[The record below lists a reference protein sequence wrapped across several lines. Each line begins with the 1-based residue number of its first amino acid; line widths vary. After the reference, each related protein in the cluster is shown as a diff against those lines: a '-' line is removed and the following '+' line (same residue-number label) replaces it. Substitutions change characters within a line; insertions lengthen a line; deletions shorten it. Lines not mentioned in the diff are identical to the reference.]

1 MSVRS
6 NCHALADRGSCSPF
20 VHLFLLPWDCSL
32 LHSGQRGFYV
42 LTWKECS
49 RHLDSD
55 VESTLVSACTAAASR
70 GDLTAQGTLGTTSV
84 IQQVPTSIP
93 PTSEGGGG
101 RYQPP
106 PAGSEHFCSRATPAR
121 TSSGETGAAR
131 HLGST
136 RSTRSPGREGPL
148 PAGSL
153 LKV

>member
-1 MSVRS
+1 MPSLTGVP
-6 NCHALADRGSCSPF
+6 AAP
-20 VHLFLLPWDCSL
+20 LFTYFCSL
-32 LHSGQRGFYV
+32 GTAASCTAGREALTYV
-42 LTWKECS
+42 FTWKECS
-49 RHLDSD
+49 GHSDSD

-84 IQQVPTSIP
+84 IQQVPTSVP

-136 RSTRSPGREGPL
+136 RSTRSPGHEGPL